1 MKKRICAVL
10 LSLCSLIGGAER
22 KSDASVIGKILKY
35 GSCVISGAAH
45 IATAVGSVMIFMC
58 KEDVNSYFR
67 ECNENFKKSPLVAK
81 AFFRFLNWLGAYGSI
96 VGVNLLNI
104 WLIDSPC
111 LHVYTLGKY
120 LDGDSEKSSANQ
132 EKKSS
137 KETVLDKNKNSEPK
151 DKKTKQFSNEKVSD
165 KNSKPKD
172 KNPTLNENSKK
183 TKV

>member
-22 KSDASVIGKILKY
+22 KSDASIIGKVLKY
-35 GSCVISGAAH
+35 GSVSIAGAAH
-45 IATAVGSVMIFMC
+45 IATAVGSVMIFMY
-58 KEDVNSYFR
+58 KEDINSYFR
-67 ECNENFKKSPLVAK
+67 KCNEDFKESPPVAE

-137 KETVLDKNKNSEPK
+137 KG
-151 DKKTKQFSNEKVSD
+151 KVSD
-165 KNSKPKD
+165 KNKSSNPKD
-172 KNPTLNENSKK
+172 KNQNLHEDSKK
-183 TKV
+183 SKV